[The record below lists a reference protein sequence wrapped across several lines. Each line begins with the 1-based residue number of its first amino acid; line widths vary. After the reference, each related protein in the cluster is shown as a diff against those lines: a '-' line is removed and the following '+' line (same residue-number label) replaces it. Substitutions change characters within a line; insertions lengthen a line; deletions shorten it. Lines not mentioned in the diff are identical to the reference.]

1 MPEDQKTET
10 KVSETDTQT
19 KTETKPEGDPK
30 GDTKQPADE
39 TKAPKVEAKTAEE
52 LTLGGEA
59 VDLDSM
65 DETALLK
72 HAGLDGKRDEM
83 ARAIMETGD
92 LKPEHYAA
100 LKKIGVPKAMAKSYL
115 ALQMENAK
123 GSIQKYLSEAD
134 AVAGGAEQHATV
146 REWFKTNATPADVAE
161 MDKMIR
167 DNPAFYPR
175 AVEIMAAR
183 FAKSAGGRSSN
194 KPGFTTQPARA
205 GVIPDDPKER
215 AALFNRAAKG
225 DAAARAQL
233 KGVSLGE
240 ITKL

>member
-100 LKKIGVPKAMAKSYL
+100 LKKIGVPKA
-115 ALQMENAK
+115 
-123 GSIQKYLSEAD
+123 
-134 AVAGGAEQHATV
+134 V
-146 REWFKTNATPADVAE
+146 R
-161 MDKMIR
+161 
-167 DNPAFYPR
+167 
-175 AVEIMAAR
+175 
-183 FAKSAGGRSSN
+183 
-194 KPGFTTQPARA
+194 
-205 GVIPDDPKER
+205 
-215 AALFNRAAKG
+215 
-225 DAAARAQL
+225 
-233 KGVSLGE
+233 SL
-240 ITKL
+240 L

>member
-1 MPEDQKTET
+1 MAEDQKIET
-10 KVSETDTQT
+10 KVSETDT
-19 KTETKPEGDPK
+19 KTAETKPEGDPK
-30 GDTKQPADE
+30 TETKQPADA
-39 TKAPKVEAKTAEE
+39 APAKVEAKTAED
-52 LTLGGEA
+52 LTLGGEP
-59 VDLDSM
+59 VDLDAM
-65 DETALLK
+65 DEAALLK
-72 HAGLDGKRDEM
+72 HAGLDGKREEM
-83 ARAIMETGD
+83 AKAIMETGD

-123 GSIQKYLSEAD
+123 GSISKYLAEAD
-134 AVAGGAEQHATV
+134 SVAGGAEQHATV
-146 REWFKTNATPADVAE
+146 REWFKTNATPAEVSE

-183 FAKSAGGRSSN
+183 YDKKAGSRSSN
-194 KPGFTTQPARA
+194 RPGFTSQPPKA
-205 GVIPDDPKER
+205 GTLPSDPKER
-215 AALFNRAAKG
+215 QALFVKAAQG